1 MQRDQQQCAA
11 KHPAAAPAA
20 AVAAVPAAAAACPLQ
35 QPVNPVA
42 QGTDLHGAA
51 VQAAGG
57 HSAVGADDSAAAAAV
72 GSPQAA
78 SHSVCCFATHQLA
91 AALVVP
97 TKQTHYRAAM
107 HLDTDAAWPYAN
119 AGWVG
124 SAPTA
129 VADASAAAT
138 GMSPL
143 AASSLEI
150 SNTS

>member
-1 MQRDQQQCAA
+1 
-11 KHPAAAPAA
+11 
-20 AVAAVPAAAAACPLQ
+20 
-35 QPVNPVA
+35 
-42 QGTDLHGAA
+42 
-51 VQAAGG
+51 
-57 HSAVGADDSAAAAAV
+57 
-72 GSPQAA
+72 
-78 SHSVCCFATHQLA
+78 
-91 AALVVP
+91 
-97 TKQTHYRAAM
+97 M